1 MAQTQY
7 CARHSTAETDIR
19 CGMCETLICPDCRVN
34 WSDGVRCPDCAS
46 VIDRLYVCLKQRSL
60 DLEHGSAR
68 APVNGI
74 PIYDVPMPYLLR
86 GLGAGVAT
94 GLVLGVAFLLAER
107 TLVNIALLMGMTGL
121 YVILPYICIMT
132 IVAIGYAVGK
142 AVNLATNPQRGISL
156 KIVSAMSVV
165 VTSGPIFLGYSSLIG
180 SVGVGFFAPY
190 GYPDII
196 GMIYPVTALA
206 LAIWVSI
213 YASDLYLFK
222 GIGAGLVAG
231 LALGLVCVFTLRA
244 VISIDAL
251 FALLLSS
258 SAVYDDILN
267 FPSVVLM
274 VVLMAVIAYGVRLA
288 VSIATGRK
296 RDILPKI
303 VSALSIVIASGPLLI
318 YYPAPEGMVCL
329 LMGVVLGTWGFDDF
343 VAKD

>member
-121 YVILPYICIMT
+121 YVILPYICIMI

-142 AVNLATNPQRGISL
+142 AVNLAANHERGVSL
-156 KIVSAMSVV
+156 QIVSALSVI
-165 VTSGPIFLGYSSLIG
+165 VTSVPIFLGYSSLIG
-180 SVGVGFFAPY
+180 SVGFFDPH
-190 GYPDII
+190 GYPEPNIF
-196 GMIYPVTALA
+196 GTIYSTVALA
-206 LAIWVSI
+206 LAIWISTSVNT
-213 YASDLYLFK
+213 LYLIK
-222 GIGAGLVAG
+222 GIGTGLVAG
-231 LALGLVCVFTLRA
+231 LALGLVLPFITRVIIALVLQLNLDQAVF
-244 VISIDAL
+244 
-251 FALLLSS
+251 
-258 SAVYDDILN
+258 Y
-267 FPSVVLM
+267 
-274 VVLMAVIAYGVRLA
+274 
-288 VSIATGRK
+288 
-296 RDILPKI
+296 DILPWLYIAIIVAIGYAIGESISLATSHKRGNQLKI
-303 VSALSIVIASGPLLI
+303 VSALSMVLASGPILI
-318 YYPAPEGMVCL
+318 EYPATQAMLYAIIGIAL
-329 LMGVVLGTWGFDDF
+329 SSWIYIRRFS
-343 VAKD
+343 KS